1 MSSDSID
8 KRALDAV
15 ALKEKFDAEL
25 DQLDHRIARLRVLY
39 DQYFMGIEKLEPMYQ
54 RKEITKVFNLSQI
67 LKLGSTVHRF
77 RYRALLQKFTS
88 YSSYWD
94 RIVRLIEEGRMRR
107 GVAAPAPLGEGPD
120 APEPVEDD
128 ESKPAVAQS
137 LAARRRRFVR
147 ERSRVDAQ
155 AGGAQA
161 GGAQAGGAQAGG
173 AQVGGSLVGGAQA
186 GGAAAAAQAGG
197 GAAGVA
203 AKGSEP
209 SGGLTPSDFDASDVQ
224 SIYRSLVEEKRRAGE
239 AVDKLSRQV
248 VEKSIERILQQVGRT
263 DIRFRIL
270 NRDGKVNL
278 TAVVKKTT

>member
-155 AGGAQA
+155 AGGAQ
-161 GGAQAGGAQAGG
+161 
-173 AQVGGSLVGGAQA
+173 VGGSLVGGAQA